1 MDFKFPINWYF
12 EKFFGNKAGGGS
24 WKNPQGQGG
33 GSQNVHVCPQGGRGS
48 KNPKKLST
56 WFIDDPI
63 THLSINGPSD
73 REGQV
78 KSALIN

>member
-1 MDFKFPINWYF
+1 MSMFVHKG
-12 EKFFGNKAGGGS
+12 EGG
-24 WKNPQGQGG
+24 
-33 GSQNVHVCPQGGRGS
+33 GS

-73 REGQV
+73 SEGQV
-78 KSALIN
+78 NSALIN

>member
-1 MDFKFPINWYF
+1 MPTNYDTPCRSSQNADK
-12 EKFFGNKAGGGS
+12 GGG
-24 WKNPQGQGG
+24 
-33 GSQNVHVCPQGGRGS
+33 GS

-78 KSALIN
+78 NSALIN